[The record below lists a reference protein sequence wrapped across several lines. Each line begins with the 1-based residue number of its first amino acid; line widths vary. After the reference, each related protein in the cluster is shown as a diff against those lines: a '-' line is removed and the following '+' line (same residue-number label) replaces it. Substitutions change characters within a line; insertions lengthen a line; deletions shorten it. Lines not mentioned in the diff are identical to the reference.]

1 MQDVHDLALVRVDA
15 LDLDIE
21 DHVGIDEDAAVRVD
35 IVGKID
41 LSEAFD
47 LRKFRQK
54 RFVRHM
60 IVEVRELI
68 GRLLPCIADRLV
80 DERSQL
86 RIRTDEPAAMRDA
99 VRLVVEL
106 RRIIAM
112 EELQRVFFQDVRMN
126 RRDAVDTVTADDG
139 EPRHVHLPVLDDGKL
154 VHHLLVVREAP
165 AHLLKVA
172 AVDLL
177 DDHIDARQKRA
188 EHVDRPLLQ
197 SFRHDRVVRV
207 RHRLARDL
215 PRLVPAHPLFID
227 KDAHELGDGDR
238 RMRVVDVDGDLLRE
252 ILDIHAREQVV
263 AHDAL
268 HARRHEEVLLDE
280 AQAAAFVGAVVG
292 VQVLRDTL
300 DEVAVFLLRLNLLVC
315 HCSIVG
321 KIAVDFGV
329 PQAQR
334 IDRIV
339 AEADDRH
346 VVRNSHDRHVVFVYK
361 REAAVLLLLHVGIAI
376 ELDVDRLI
384 CLAILPLEAVAEPI
398 VRNLDLVALDDLL
411 LEESVLVAYAAAVT
425 GKPQRG
431 HRVDKAGCK
440 TPKAAIAETRVRLLG
455 EYLVEVDAEFFQSIG
470 EKLHL
475 AQVDEIRAHE
485 PPEQEFDR
493 KIVDLLVTAL
503 RVRLIRLD
511 PVLADVL
518 FHDGSNGRINLM
530 RREVG
535 EIAAP
540 QDMRRSQKPL
550 FQTFLCQPQLI
561 PLVCHEIS
569 PPNLHWQ
576 PLGSTR
582 LSQNGSP
589 RSETLP
595 SASTHRDA
603 DEMQTAFLLFL
614 LHDFID
620 EKPLRAPH
628 LFHEASAQE
637 RLPCGRTAGA
647 PFYQTTAFLLT
658 ISG

>member
-41 LSEAFD
+41 LPEAFD

-603 DEMQTAFLLFL
+603 DEMQTAFLL
-614 LHDFID
+614 HDFID
-620 EKPLRAPH
+620 EKPPRAPH